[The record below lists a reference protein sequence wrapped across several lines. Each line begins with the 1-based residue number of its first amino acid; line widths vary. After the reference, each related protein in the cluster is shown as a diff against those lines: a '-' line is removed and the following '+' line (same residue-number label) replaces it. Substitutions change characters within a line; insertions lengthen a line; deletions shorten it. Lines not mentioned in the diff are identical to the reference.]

1 MNVAKRCLVV
11 SEPSRAPKR
20 RRSNAFVCGG
30 QCGTINCNYIG
41 PCRADLGRHLG
52 KYKTQCP
59 VCKLVYCNRYT
70 MHSHFRLKHP
80 HLIKVHGIPNAKKRL
95 KYPNDLLPYKIEF
108 SYLKRKIHV
117 CMLGD
122 IRKLKQMKEYVKTKG
137 PTYETYKRNIP
148 HYESMVECTTEMRH
162 KIATQWIRRLIETK
176 RIRNQFVH
184 ESGLRMRYLFQEHGG
199 LFQISLDRIND
210 NYPHFYGANCAF
222 TNIRDAPLCINLQYN
237 PLDYCIER
245 NFVEEA
251 IDRYHHPMSLDT
263 NTLAHYNTVFNNSA
277 YRAYFKDKKLL
288 VNAFPTSKDYIQYCF
303 ELAQKQEFKCAI
315 SGIVPING
323 KPSDLPGIDKLF
335 QWSLNAIDPPK
346 GHIAGNIEWV
356 CYCFNP
362 VNRDKCKKIRNV
374 DDPPSSWTKQLW
386 ASYSYL

>member
-1 MNVAKRCLVV
+1 MNVAKRCLVK

-41 PCRADLGRHLG
+41 NSRSDLDVHLG

-59 VCKLVYCNRYT
+59 VCKLVYCKKSNMY
-70 MHSHFRLKHP
+70 SHFRLKHP
-80 HLIKVHGIPNAKKRL
+80 HLIKVHGIPNQKKL
-95 KYPNDLLPYKIEF
+95 KCPNDLLPYKVEF
-108 SYLKRKIHV
+108 FYLKRKILA
-117 CMLGD
+117 CMFND
-122 IRKLKQMKEYVKTKG
+122 IQKLKQMKEYVKTKG
-137 PTYETYKRNIP
+137 PTYETYKQNIP
-148 HYESMVECTTEMRH
+148 HYESMVEYNDEMRH

-199 LFQISLDRIND
+199 LFQFSMDRIND
-210 NYPHFYGANCAF
+210 NYPHFYGAKCAF
-222 TNIRDAPLCINLQYN
+222 TNIRDAPLCINLRHN
-237 PLDYCIER
+237 PLNYCIER

-251 IDRYHHPMSLDT
+251 IDRYHHPRSLDT
-263 NTLAHYNTVFNNSA
+263 NTLARSEFVFRRSA
-277 YRAYFKDKKLL
+277 KRAYFKDKKLL
-288 VNAFPTSKDYIQYCF
+288 VNAFPTSKDYTQYCF
-303 ELAQKQEFKCAI
+303 ELAQKQEFKCAV

-362 VNRDKCKKIRNV
+362 VNQDKTKKIRNV
-374 DDPPSSWTKQLW
+374 DDPPSSWTKELW
-386 ASYSYL
+386 ASYSHA